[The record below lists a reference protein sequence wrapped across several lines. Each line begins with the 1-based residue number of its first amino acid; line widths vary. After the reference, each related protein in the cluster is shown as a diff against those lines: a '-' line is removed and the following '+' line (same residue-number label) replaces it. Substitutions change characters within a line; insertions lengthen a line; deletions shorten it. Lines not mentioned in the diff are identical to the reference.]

1 MAKICALCGQETI
14 PKQVMLPAA
23 CWKCT
28 LYFVHKPDRAAV
40 LYEKVETPVK
50 KRLLKALMPEEA
62 EEDLNERKSI
72 RVGRSVGR
80 KGPYRAL
87 EPKSG

>member
-14 PKQVMLPAA
+14 PKQVTLPAA
-23 CWKCT
+23 CWQCT
-28 LYFVHKPDRAAV
+28 LYFVHRPGRALL
-40 LYEKVETPVK
+40 LYDKVTTPVK

-72 RVGRSVGR
+72 RVGRSVVR
-80 KGPYRAL
+80 ERPYRAL
-87 EPKSG
+87 KPANR